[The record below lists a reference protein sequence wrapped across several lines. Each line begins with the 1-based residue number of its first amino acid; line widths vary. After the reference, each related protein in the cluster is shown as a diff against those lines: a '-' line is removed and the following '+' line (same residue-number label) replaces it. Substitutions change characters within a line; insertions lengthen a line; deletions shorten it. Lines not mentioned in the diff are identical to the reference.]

1 MRKMSKLERT
11 DLLRRL
17 IDWIIACDLPFNTV
31 SHPAFHHFVKGL
43 NYGFKVPSR
52 QLVGGKLL
60 DEAVER
66 CNEAIL
72 ELCEG
77 FEFGV
82 TIHDGWTDTEL
93 YPIINAMVTLISTKR
108 GKSDTVHAL
117 SDHTNGETEGA
128 PFLYGV
134 IKKTV
139 AWCVELHQ
147 YLVMFNIWLC
157 SDG

>member
-117 SDHTNGETEGA
+117 SDLCCRWFGKQQNEVDSSKHSRRYRCQTCWSSSRV
-128 PFLYGV
+128 LYHR
-134 IKKTV
+134 
-139 AWCVELHQ
+139 A
-147 YLVMFNIWLC
+147 
-157 SDG
+157 